1 MKRFTNACV
10 RYVERLMPDP
20 FLLAVLLTVVAVIAV
35 FVFVPNTSPGG
46 LLDAWFSGVWGP
58 KNIFAFALQM
68 IIILVAGY
76 TLAEAPIVR
85 RGLDRV
91 AALPRTQFQAALVC
105 FFAAAI
111 ASLLNWGLG
120 LVVGALVARRVALR
134 MPDLHFGYIVAAG
147 YAGFIVWASGLSS
160 SIALANT
167 DPNSSLNVI
176 QTLVGRSLT
185 LWDSLA
191 QPANWVPV
199 LAMLLIV
206 PLLLRAM
213 LPNTV
218 LRPDKALFEEDEADR
233 ESERQRA
240 GRKNGDGDSGRE
252 SGRDR
257 DTDRDGGGVLHPT
270 GDGSGAGT
278 VETAERTRT
287 VTETV
292 TRRTPAQRLENM
304 WIINVVLAAAGIAY
318 FVRSGFTVDITS
330 MVMLF
335 TVLGLLLHWT
345 PARFIAAFTNA
356 AKTAG
361 PLILQYPLYGGIIAL
376 LGYAPAAGVHSLAVV
391 ISDGISAAANN
402 TTLPFFHF
410 LASNIITLFVPSG
423 GGHWAVQGPVAVQS
437 AIDLGQTSSGY
448 LGKLSMS
455 VAAGEQVAN
464 MIQPFWLLPVLAIA
478 KLSVR
483 DVMGFTVIL
492 FLVGLAVFGLA
503 FLLIPAVG

>member
-20 FLLAVLLTVVAVIAV
+20 FLLAVLLTAVAVVAV

-46 LLDAWFSGVWGP
+46 LLDAWFGGVWGAN
-58 KNIFAFALQM
+58 NIFAFALQM

-91 AALPRTQFQAALVC
+91 AAKPRTQFQAALVC
-105 FFAAAI
+105 FFTAAI

-120 LVVGALVARRVALR
+120 LVVGALMARRVALR
-134 MPDLHFGYIVAAG
+134 MPDIHFGYLVAAG

-167 DPNSSLNVI
+167 DPNSSLNVV
-176 QTLVGRSLT
+176 QSLVGRSLT
-185 LWDSLA
+185 LWDALA

-199 LAMLLIV
+199 LVILAVI

-218 LRPDKALFEEDEADR
+218 LRPDEALFEEDEADR
-233 ESERQRA
+233 EFDKQHP
-240 GRKNGDGDSGRE
+240 GRRHRDGD
-252 SGRDR
+252 RD
-257 DTDRDGGGVLHPT
+257 DGGVLHPT
-270 GDGSGAGT
+270 GDGSAAGT
-278 VETAERTRT
+278 VETAQRTQT
-287 VTETV
+287 VTETAARP
-292 TRRTPAQRLENM
+292 TLAQRLENM
-304 WIINVVLAAAGIAY
+304 WLINVLLATAGLAY

-361 PLILQYPLYGGIIAL
+361 PLVLQYPLYGGIIAL
-376 LGYAPAAGVHSLAVV
+376 LGYAPSADAHSLAVV
-391 ISDGISAAANN
+391 ISNGISAAANS

-437 AIDLGQTSSGY
+437 AIDLHQTSAGY
-448 LGKLSMS
+448 LGKLSMA

-483 DVMGFTVIL
+483 DVMGFTVVL
-492 FLVGLAVFGLA
+492 FLLGLVVFGLA

>member
-20 FLLAVLLTVVAVIAV
+20 FLLAVLLTAVAVIAV
-35 FVFVPNTSPGG
+35 FAAVPHTSPGG
-46 LLDAWFSGVWGP
+46 LLDTWFSGVWGA

-76 TLAEAPIVR
+76 TLAEAPVVQH
-85 RGLDRV
+85 GLDRV
-91 AALPRTQFQAALVC
+91 AAIAKTQLQAAMVC

-120 LVVGALVARRVALR
+120 LVVGALVARRIALR
-134 MPDLHFGYIVAAG
+134 MHDIHFGYLVAAG
-147 YAGFIVWASGLSS
+147 YAGFIIWASGFSS

-167 DPNSSLNVI
+167 DPNSTLNVI
-176 QTLVGRSLT
+176 HTLTGRNLT
-185 LWDSLA
+185 LTDAIA
-191 QPANWVPV
+191 QPANWIPV
-199 LAMLLIV
+199 IVMLILV

-213 LPNTV
+213 QPSTI
-218 LRPDKALFEEDEADR
+218 LRPDQALFEQDEADR
-233 ESERQRA
+233 PERR
-240 GRKNGDGDSGRE
+240 GD
-252 SGRDR
+252 
-257 DTDRDGGGVLHPT
+257 DGAEEMGGPERTGEPGTMPPT
-270 GDGSGAGT
+270 GDGAGAGT
-278 VETAERTRT
+278 VEAGRRSPQATAVLDRPN
-287 VTETV
+287 
-292 TRRTPAQRLENM
+292 RTPAQRLENM
-304 WIINVVLAAAGIAY
+304 WLINLVLAAAGLAY
-318 FVRSGFTVDITS
+318 FVRSGFTLDITA

-335 TVLGLLLHWT
+335 TVLGLILHWT

-376 LGYAPAAGVHSLAVV
+376 LSYAPSKDTHSLAVV
-391 ISDGISAAANN
+391 ISDGISSAANA

-437 AIDLGQTSSGY
+437 AIDLNQTSSGY
-448 LGKLSMS
+448 LGKLSMA

-483 DVMGFTVIL
+483 DVMGFTVVL

>member
-20 FLLAVLLTVVAVIAV
+20 FLLAVLLTAVAVIAV
-35 FVFVPNTSPGG
+35 FAAVPHTSPGG

-76 TLAEAPIVR
+76 TLAEAPIVQ

-91 AALPRTQFQAALVC
+91 AAIPKTQLQAALVC

-120 LVVGALVARRVALR
+120 LVVGALVARRIALR
-134 MPDLHFGYIVAAG
+134 MHDIHFGYLVAAG
-147 YAGFIVWASGLSS
+147 YAGFIVWASGFSS

-167 DPNSSLNVI
+167 DPNSTLNVI
-176 QTLVGRSLT
+176 HTLTGRNLT
-185 LWDSLA
+185 LTDAIA
-191 QPANWVPV
+191 QPSNWIPVIFMLILVPV
-199 LAMLLIV
+199 
-206 PLLLRAM
+206 LLRAM
-213 LPNTV
+213 QPSTI
-218 LRPDKALFEEDEADR
+218 LRPDKALFEQDEADR
-233 ESERQRA
+233 AERRGDDGA
-240 GRKNGDGDSGRE
+240 GE
-252 SGRDR
+252 
-257 DTDRDGGGVLHPT
+257 TGGPERTGEPGTMPPT
-270 GDGSGAGT
+270 GDGAGAGT
-278 VETAERTRT
+278 VETGRRSPQATAVLDRPK
-287 VTETV
+287 
-292 TRRTPAQRLENM
+292 RTPAQRLENM
-304 WIINVVLAAAGIAY
+304 WLINLVLAAAGLAY
-318 FVRSGFTVDITS
+318 FVRSGFTLDITA

-335 TVLGLLLHWT
+335 TVLGLILHWT

-361 PLILQYPLYGGIIAL
+361 PLVLQYPLYGGIIAL
-376 LGYAPAAGVHSLAVV
+376 LGYAPSKDVHSLAVV
-391 ISDGISAAANN
+391 ISDSISSAANA

-410 LASNIITLFVPSG
+410 IASNIITLFVPSG

-437 AIDLGQTSSGY
+437 AIDLHQTSAGY
-448 LGKLSMS
+448 LGKLSMA

-483 DVMGFTVIL
+483 DVMGFTVVL
-492 FLVGLAVFGLA
+492 FLLGLVVFGLS

>member
-1 MKRFTNACV
+1 
-10 RYVERLMPDP
+10 MPDP
-20 FLLAVLLTVVAVIAV
+20 FLLAVLLTAVAVIAV
-35 FVFVPNTSPGG
+35 FAAVPHTSPGG

-76 TLAEAPIVR
+76 TLAEAPVVQ

-91 AALPRTQFQAALVC
+91 AAIPKTQLQAALVC
-105 FFAAAI
+105 FFAAAV

-134 MPDLHFGYIVAAG
+134 MTDIHFGYLVAAG
-147 YAGFIVWASGLSS
+147 YAGFIVWASGFSS

-167 DPNSSLNVI
+167 DPGSSLNVI
-176 QTLVGRSLT
+176 HTLTGRTIT
-185 LWDSLA
+185 LFQA
-191 QPANWVPV
+191 IGQPANWVPV
-199 LAMLLIV
+199 VVMLVVV

-213 LPNTV
+213 QPSTV
-218 LRPDKALFEEDEADR
+218 LRPDAALFEQDESDR
-233 ESERQRA
+233 GGAARRSGAA
-240 GRKNGDGDSGRE
+240 GRDDGVDSGVDSGRDDGAG
-252 SGRDR
+252 GRG
-257 DTDRDGGGVLHPT
+257 TMPPT
-270 GDGSGAGT
+270 GDGGAAGT
-278 VETAERTRT
+278 VETARRTST
-287 VTETV
+287 ATAVAEKP
-292 TRRTPAQRLENM
+292 TPAQRLENM
-304 WIINVVLAAAGIAY
+304 WLINVVLAAAGLAY
-318 FVRSGFTVDITS
+318 FVRSGFTLDITA

-345 PARFIAAFTNA
+345 PARFIKAFTNA

-361 PLILQYPLYGGIIAL
+361 PLILQYPLYGGVIAL
-376 LGYAPAAGVHSLAVV
+376 LGYAPSKDVHSLAVV
-391 ISDGISAAANN
+391 ISDGISAAANG

-437 AIDLGQTSSGY
+437 AIDLGQTSPGS
-448 LGKLSMS
+448 LGKLSMA
-455 VAAGEQVAN
+455 VASGEQVAN

-483 DVMGFTVIL
+483 DVMGFTVVL
-492 FLVGLAVFGLA
+492 FLVGLVVFSLA

>member
-20 FLLAVLLTVVAVIAV
+20 FLLAVLLTLVAVVCV
-35 FVFVPNTSPGG
+35 FIFVPHTSPGG
-46 LLDAWFSGVWGP
+46 LLDAWFSGVWG
-58 KNIFAFALQM
+58 KNNIFAFALQM

-76 TLAEAPIVR
+76 TLAEAPIVQ

-91 AALPRTQFQAALVC
+91 ARLPRTQLQAAIVC

-134 MPDLHFGYIVAAG
+134 MPDIHFGYLVAAG

-167 DPNSSLNVI
+167 DPNSPLNII
-176 QTLVGRSLT
+176 QKLTGHSITLF
-185 LWDSLA
+185 DALA

-199 LAMLLIV
+199 LVMLVVV
-206 PLLLRAM
+206 PLLLRSM
-213 LPNTV
+213 LPSTV
-218 LRPDKALFEEDEADR
+218 LRPDKALFEQDELDR
-233 ESERQRA
+233 DP
-240 GRKNGDGDSGRE
+240 GDGDRRGQETR
-252 SGRDR
+252 
-257 DTDRDGGGVLHPT
+257 
-270 GDGSGAGT
+270 GDGPEDPVRPPTTDGPGAGSLRT
-278 VETAERTRT
+278 MEVSRTATA
-287 VTETV
+287 VV
-292 TRRTPAQRLENM
+292 PQRRTFAQRLENL
-304 WIINVVLAAAGIAY
+304 WIINVALAAAGLAY

-345 PARFIAAFTNA
+345 PARFIRSFTDA

-361 PLILQYPLYGGIIAL
+361 PLVLQYPLYGGIIAL
-376 LGYAPAAGVHSLAVV
+376 LAYAPAKDVPSLAVV
-391 ISDGISAAANN
+391 ISNGISSAANA

-437 AIDLGQTSSGY
+437 AIDLHQTSPGY
-448 LGKLSMS
+448 LGKLSMA

-483 DVMGFTVIL
+483 DVMGFTVVL
-492 FLVGLAVFGLA
+492 FLVGLVVFGAA

>member
-20 FLLAVLLTVVAVIAV
+20 FLLAVLLTVVAVLAV
-35 FVFVPNTSPGG
+35 FVFVPGTSPGG
-46 LLDAWFSGVWGP
+46 LLDAWFGGVWGP
-58 KNIFAFALQM
+58 NNIFAFALQM

-76 TLAEAPIVR
+76 TLAEAPIVQ

-91 AALPRTQFQAALVC
+91 AALPKTQFQAAMVC

-134 MPDLHFGYIVAAG
+134 MPDIHFGYLVAAG
-147 YAGFIVWASGLSS
+147 YAGFIIWASGFSS

-167 DPNSSLNVI
+167 DPNSPLNVV
-176 QTLVGRSLT
+176 QTLTNRSLT
-185 LWDSLA
+185 LWNALA

-199 LAMLLIV
+199 LVMLGVI
-206 PLLLRAM
+206 PLLLRSM
-213 LPNTV
+213 LPSTV
-218 LRPDKALFEEDEADR
+218 LRPDEALFEEDVPGRSSRRTPSPDDDVDGD
-233 ESERQRA
+233 RA
-240 GRKNGDGDSGRE
+240 GEVDDV
-252 SGRDR
+252 
-257 DTDRDGGGVLHPT
+257 TPPT
-270 GDGSGAGT
+270 GDGSAAGT
-278 VETAERTRT
+278 VETARR
-287 VTETV
+287 TETV
-292 TRRTPAQRLENM
+292 TDDVARPTFAERLENM
-304 WIINVVLAAAGIAY
+304 WLINLLLAAAGLAY
-318 FVRSGFTVDITS
+318 FVRSGFTLDITA

-345 PARFIAAFTNA
+345 PARFIAAFTGA

-361 PLILQYPLYGGIIAL
+361 PLVLQYPLYGGVIAL
-376 LGYAPAAGVHSLAVV
+376 LGYAPTKDVHSLAVV
-391 ISDGISAAANN
+391 ISDGISAAANSS
-402 TTLPFFHF
+402 TLPFFHF
-410 LASNIITLFVPSG
+410 LASNVITLFVPSG

-437 AIDLGQTSSGY
+437 AIDLHQTSPGY

-478 KLSVR
+478 KLNVR
-483 DVMGFTVIL
+483 DVMGFTVVL
-492 FLVGLAVFGLA
+492 FVVGLVVFGLA

>member
-20 FLLAVLLTVVAVIAV
+20 FLLAVLLTAVAVVAV
-35 FVFVPNTSPGG
+35 FVFVPGTSPGG
-46 LLDAWFSGVWGP
+46 LLDAWFAGVWGP

-76 TLAEAPIVR
+76 TLAEAPIVQ

-91 AALPRTQFQAALVC
+91 AALPKTQFQAAMVC

-120 LVVGALVARRVALR
+120 LVVGALVARRVAMR
-134 MPDLHFGYIVAAG
+134 MPDIHFGYLVAAG
-147 YAGFIVWASGLSS
+147 YAGFIIWASGFSS

-167 DPNSSLNVI
+167 DPNSPLNVV
-176 QTLVGRSLT
+176 QTLTGRSLT
-185 LWDSLA
+185 LWNALA

-199 LAMLLIV
+199 LVILAVV
-206 PLLLRAM
+206 PLLLRSM
-213 LPNTV
+213 LPSTV
-218 LRPDKALFEEDEADR
+218 LRPDKALFAEDDPDRFRKDDLDRGSRNTGKDEEVNDRPGDAADE
-233 ESERQRA
+233 
-240 GRKNGDGDSGRE
+240 
-252 SGRDR
+252 
-257 DTDRDGGGVLHPT
+257 VMPPT

-278 VETAERTRT
+278 VRTAQRTRSVTGTAARPT
-287 VTETV
+287 V
-292 TRRTPAQRLENM
+292 AQRLENM
-304 WIINVVLAAAGIAY
+304 WLINVALAAAGLAY
-318 FVRSGFTVDITS
+318 FVRSGFTLDITA

-345 PARFIAAFTNA
+345 PIRFIAAFTGA

-361 PLILQYPLYGGIIAL
+361 PLVLQYPLYGGIIAL
-376 LGYAPAAGVHSLAVV
+376 LAYAPTQDVHSLAVT
-391 ISDGISAAANN
+391 ISNGISAAANS

-410 LASNIITLFVPSG
+410 LASNVITLFVPSG

-437 AIDLGQTSSGY
+437 AIDLQHTSPGY

-478 KLSVR
+478 KLNVR
-483 DVMGFTVIL
+483 DVMGFTVVL
-492 FLVGLAVFGLA
+492 FLVGLVVFGLA

>member
-20 FLLAVLLTVVAVIAV
+20 FLLAVLLTVVAVLAV
-35 FVFVPNTSPGG
+35 FVFVPDTSPGG
-46 LLDAWFSGVWGP
+46 LLDAWFGGVWGP
-58 KNIFAFALQM
+58 NNIFAFALQM

-76 TLAEAPIVR
+76 TLAEAPIVQ

-91 AALPRTQFQAALVC
+91 AALPKTQFHAALVC
-105 FFAAAI
+105 FFAAAL

-134 MPDLHFGYIVAAG
+134 MPDIHFGYLVAAG
-147 YAGFIVWASGLSS
+147 YAGFIIWASGFSS

-167 DPNSSLNVI
+167 DPNSPLNVVHSL
-176 QTLVGRSLT
+176 TKRNLT
-185 LWDSLA
+185 LWNALA

-199 LAMLLIV
+199 LVMLAVV
-206 PLLLRAM
+206 PLVLRSM
-213 LPNTV
+213 LPTTV
-218 LRPDKALFEEDEADR
+218 LRPDQALFDEDDP
-233 ESERQRA
+233 
-240 GRKNGDGDSGRE
+240 GRRSRNTGGDE
-252 SGRDR
+252 Q
-257 DTDRDGGGVLHPT
+257 RDGGRTGGATDEVMPPT
-270 GDGSGAGT
+270 GDGSAAGT
-278 VETAERTRT
+278 VETARRTGT
-287 VTETV
+287 VTEAVARPTF
-292 TRRTPAQRLENM
+292 AQRLENL
-304 WIINVVLAAAGIAY
+304 WLINVLLAAAGLAY
-318 FVRSGFTVDITS
+318 FVRSGFTLDITA

-345 PARFIAAFTNA
+345 PTRFIAAFTGA

-361 PLILQYPLYGGIIAL
+361 PLVLQYPLYGGVIAL
-376 LGYAPAAGVHSLAVV
+376 LGYAPAKDVHSLAVV
-391 ISDGISAAANN
+391 ISDGISAAANS

-410 LASNIITLFVPSG
+410 LASNVITLFVPSG

-437 AIDLGQTSSGY
+437 AIDLHSTSAGY
-448 LGKLSMS
+448 LGKLSMA

-478 KLSVR
+478 KLNVR
-483 DVMGFTVIL
+483 DVMGFTVVL
-492 FLVGLAVFGLA
+492 FLVGLVVFGLS

>member
-20 FLLAVLLTVVAVIAV
+20 FLLAVLLTAVAVIAV
-35 FVFVPNTSPGG
+35 FVFVPGTSPGG

-76 TLAEAPIVR
+76 TLAEAPIVQ
-85 RGLDRV
+85 RGLDRL
-91 AALPRTQFQAALVC
+91 AALPKTQFQAALVC
-105 FFAAAI
+105 FFAAAV

-134 MPDLHFGYIVAAG
+134 MPDIHFGYIVAAG
-147 YAGFIVWASGLSS
+147 YAGFIVWASGFSS

-167 DPNSSLNVI
+167 DPNSSLNII
-176 QTLVGRSLT
+176 QTLLKRNLT
-185 LWDSLA
+185 LWNALA

-199 LAMLLIV
+199 LVMLVLV
-206 PLLLRAM
+206 PLLLRSM

-218 LRPDKALFEEDEADR
+218 LRPDKALFEEDEAAR
-233 ESERQRA
+233 RA
-240 GRKNGDGDSGRE
+240 RGNGRNGQDP
-252 SGRDR
+252 GRDADADPVR
-257 DTDRDGGGVLHPT
+257 PPT
-270 GDGSGAGT
+270 GDGAGAGT
-278 VETAERTRT
+278 VETAQRTRT
-287 VTETV
+287 ATDAAPA
-292 TRRTPAQRLENM
+292 RPTPAQRLENM
-304 WIINVVLAAAGIAY
+304 WIINLVLAAAGIAY

-356 AKTAG
+356 AKAAG
-361 PLILQYPLYGGIIAL
+361 PLVLQYPLYGGIIAL
-376 LGYAPAAGVHSLAVV
+376 LGYAPAADVHSLAVV
-391 ISDGISAAANN
+391 ISDGISAAANG

-410 LASNIITLFVPSG
+410 LASNFITLFVPSG

-437 AIDLGQTSSGY
+437 AIDLHQTSSGY

-478 KLSVR
+478 RLSVR
-483 DVMGFTVIL
+483 DVMGFTVVL
-492 FLVGLAVFGLA
+492 FLVGLVVFGLA

>member
-20 FLLAVLLTVVAVIAV
+20 FLLAVLLTIVAVIAV
-35 FVFVPNTSPGG
+35 FVAVPRTSPGG
-46 LLDAWFSGVWGP
+46 LLDTWFSGVWGEQ
-58 KNIFAFALQM
+58 NIFAFALQM

-76 TLAEAPIVR
+76 TLAEAPVVQ
-85 RGLDRV
+85 RGLDRL
-91 AALPRTQFQAALVC
+91 AGLPTTQLQAALVC
-105 FFAAAI
+105 FFAAAV

-120 LVVGALVARRVALR
+120 LVVGALVARRIALR
-134 MPDLHFGYIVAAG
+134 MENIHFGYLVAAG
-147 YAGFIVWASGLSS
+147 YGGFIVWASGFSS

-176 QTLVGRSLT
+176 QTLTGRSLT
-185 LWDSLA
+185 LFDA
-191 QPANWVPV
+191 IGQPANWVPV
-199 LAMLLIV
+199 LVMLVLV
-206 PLLLRAM
+206 PLLLRAVQ
-213 LPNTV
+213 PSTV
-218 LRPDKALFEEDEADR
+218 LRPDPALFEQDEAHR
-233 ESERQRA
+233 AQQRGEGGA
-240 GRKNGDGDSGRE
+240 GAGGSDDGAGGR
-252 SGRDR
+252 G
-257 DTDRDGGGVLHPT
+257 TMPPT
-270 GDGSGAGT
+270 GDGGAAGT
-278 VETAERTRT
+278 VETADRAPTATAVAEKP
-287 VTETV
+287 
-292 TRRTPAQRLENM
+292 TPAKRLEDM
-304 WIINVVLAAAGIAY
+304 WLINVLLAAAGLAY
-318 FVRSGFTVDITS
+318 FVRSGFALDITA

-361 PLILQYPLYGGIIAL
+361 PLVLQYPLYGGIIAL
-376 LGYAPAAGVHSLAVV
+376 LSYAPSKDVSSLAVV
-391 ISDGISAAANN
+391 ISDGISAAANS

-410 LASNIITLFVPSG
+410 LASNVITLFVPSG

-437 AIDLGQTSSGY
+437 AIDLGQTSSGE
-448 LGKLSMS
+448 LGKLSMA

-483 DVMGFTVIL
+483 DVMGFTVVL
-492 FLVGLAVFGLA
+492 FLLGLVVFGLA

>member
-20 FLLAVLLTVVAVIAV
+20 FLLAVLLTVVAVLAV
-35 FVFVPNTSPGG
+35 FVFVPGTSPGG
-46 LLDAWFSGVWGP
+46 LVDAWYAGVWGP

-76 TLAEAPIVR
+76 TLAEAPIVQ
-85 RGLDRV
+85 RGLDRI
-91 AALPRTQFQAALVC
+91 AALPKSQFQAAMVC

-134 MPDLHFGYIVAAG
+134 MPDIHFGYLVAAG
-147 YAGFIVWASGLSS
+147 YAGFIIWASGFSS

-167 DPNSSLNVI
+167 DPNSPLNVV
-176 QTLVGRSLT
+176 QTLTKHSLT
-185 LWDSLA
+185 LWNAIA

-199 LAMLLIV
+199 LVMLAVV
-206 PLLLRAM
+206 PLLLRSM
-213 LPNTV
+213 LPTTV
-218 LRPDKALFEEDEADR
+218 LRPDEALFEEDDPGR
-233 ESERQRA
+233 RQ
-240 GRKNGDGDSGRE
+240 GRTGALDGDVAV
-252 SGRDR
+252 
-257 DTDRDGGGVLHPT
+257 DGNAGDDVMPPT

-278 VETAERTRT
+278 VETARRTGT
-287 VTETV
+287 VTEGVGRPTF
-292 TRRTPAQRLENM
+292 AERLENM
-304 WIINVVLAAAGIAY
+304 WLINVLLAAAGLAY
-318 FVRSGFTVDITS
+318 FVRSGFTLDITA

-345 PARFIAAFTNA
+345 PARFIAAFTGA

-361 PLILQYPLYGGIIAL
+361 PLVLQYPLYGGIIAL
-376 LGYAPAAGVHSLAVV
+376 LGYAPSKDVHSLAVV
-391 ISDGISAAANN
+391 ISDGISAAANS

-410 LASNIITLFVPSG
+410 LASNVITLFVPSG

-437 AIDLGQTSSGY
+437 AIDLHHTSPGY

-478 KLSVR
+478 KLNVR
-483 DVMGFTVIL
+483 DVMGFTVVL
-492 FLVGLAVFGLA
+492 FLVGLVVFGLA

>member
-20 FLLAVLLTVVAVIAV
+20 FLLAVLLTAVAVIAV
-35 FVFVPNTSPGG
+35 FAAVPHTSPGG
-46 LLDAWFSGVWGP
+46 LLDAWFSGVWGA

-76 TLAEAPIVR
+76 TLAEAPIVQ

-91 AALPRTQFQAALVC
+91 AAIPKTQLQAALVC

-120 LVVGALVARRVALR
+120 LVVGALVARRIALR
-134 MPDLHFGYIVAAG
+134 MHDIHFGYLVAAG
-147 YAGFIVWASGLSS
+147 YAGFIVWASGFSS

-167 DPNSSLNVI
+167 DPNSTLNVI
-176 QTLVGRSLT
+176 HSLT
-185 LWDSLA
+185 GRNLTLTDAIA
-191 QPANWVPV
+191 QPANWIPV
-199 LAMLLIV
+199 IVMLALV

-213 LPNTV
+213 QPTTI
-218 LRPDKALFEEDEADR
+218 LRPDRALFEQDEADR
-233 ESERQRA
+233 AERR
-240 GRKNGDGDSGRE
+240 GE
-252 SGRDR
+252 
-257 DTDRDGGGVLHPT
+257 DGGAVGNAGDDRTDDGAGGRGTMPPT
-270 GDGSGAGT
+270 GDGGAAGT
-278 VETAERTRT
+278 VETG
-287 VTETV
+287 
-292 TRRTPAQRLENM
+292 RRSAQATAVLDRPKPTPAQRLENM
-304 WIINVVLAAAGIAY
+304 WLINLVLAAAGLAY
-318 FVRSGFTVDITS
+318 FVRSGFTLDITA

-335 TVLGLLLHWT
+335 TVLGLILHWT

-361 PLILQYPLYGGIIAL
+361 PLVLQYPLYGGIIAL
-376 LGYAPAAGVHSLAVV
+376 LGYAPSKDIHSLAVV
-391 ISDGISAAANN
+391 ISDSISSAANA

-410 LASNIITLFVPSG
+410 IASNIITLFVPSG

-437 AIDLGQTSSGY
+437 AIDLHQTSAGY
-448 LGKLSMS
+448 LGKLSMA

-483 DVMGFTVIL
+483 DVMGFTVVL
-492 FLVGLAVFGLA
+492 FLLGLVVFGLA

>member
-35 FVFVPNTSPGG
+35 LVFVRGTSPGG
-46 LLDAWFSGVWGP
+46 LLDAWFGGVWGP

-76 TLAEAPIVR
+76 TLAEAPVVR

-134 MPDLHFGYIVAAG
+134 MPDIHFGYLVAAG
-147 YAGFIVWASGLSS
+147 YGGFIVWASGLSS

-167 DPNSSLNVI
+167 DPTSSLNVV
-176 QTLVGRSLT
+176 QKLVGHSLT
-185 LWDSLA
+185 LWNALA

-199 LAMLLIV
+199 LVMLALV
-206 PLLLRAM
+206 PLLLRSM
-213 LPNTV
+213 RPHTV
-218 LRPDKALFEEDEADR
+218 LRPDKALFEEDEF
-233 ESERQRA
+233 ERGLA
-240 GRKNGDGDSGRE
+240 GKGRRGHHRDGD
-252 SGRDR
+252 DAAP
-257 DTDRDGGGVLHPT
+257 GGDATHPPT

-278 VETAERTRT
+278 VETAERTRAAT
-287 VTETV
+287 AVAA
-292 TRRTPAQRLENM
+292 RPTPAQRLENM
-304 WIINVVLAAAGIAY
+304 WIINVVLAAAGLAY
-318 FVRSGFTVDITS
+318 FVRSGFTLDITA

-361 PLILQYPLYGGIIAL
+361 PLVLQYPLYGGIIAL
-376 LGYAPAAGVHSLAVV
+376 LEYAPTKSTDSLAVV
-391 ISDGISAAANN
+391 ISDGISAAANS

-410 LASNIITLFVPSG
+410 LASNVITLFVPSG
-423 GGHWAVQGPVAVQS
+423 GGHWAVQGPVAIQS
-437 AIDLGQTSSGY
+437 AIDLHQTSPGY

-483 DVMGFTVIL
+483 DVMGFTVVL
-492 FLVGLAVFGLA
+492 FLAGLVVFGLA

>member
-20 FLLAVLLTVVAVIAV
+20 FLLAVLLTAVAVIAV

-76 TLAEAPIVR
+76 TLAEAPVVR
-85 RGLDRV
+85 HGLDRV
-91 AALPRTQFQAALVC
+91 AGLAKTQFQAALVC
-105 FFAAAI
+105 FFAAAL

-134 MPDLHFGYIVAAG
+134 MPDIHFGYLVAAG

-176 QTLVGRSLT
+176 QTLLGRSLT
-185 LWDSLA
+185 LWDALA

-199 LAMLLIV
+199 LAILVIV

-233 ESERQRA
+233 EFD
-240 GRKNGDGDSGRE
+240 RKHSGRRNRDRDT
-252 SGRDR
+252 GRDAHR
-257 DTDRDGGGVLHPT
+257 DTDRDDGGVLHPT

-278 VETAERTRT
+278 VETAQRART
-287 VTETV
+287 VTATA
-292 TRRTPAQRLENM
+292 TRPTPAQRLENM
-304 WIINVVLAAAGIAY
+304 WIINVALAAAGLAY

-361 PLILQYPLYGGIIAL
+361 PLVLQYPLYGGIIAL
-376 LGYAPAAGVHSLAVV
+376 LAYAPSRDVHSLAVV
-391 ISDGISAAANN
+391 ISNGISAAANS

-410 LASNIITLFVPSG
+410 LASNVITLFVPSG

-492 FLVGLAVFGLA
+492 FLVGLVVFGLA
-503 FLLIPAVG
+503 FLLIPAIG

>member
-35 FVFVPNTSPGG
+35 FLAVPHTSPGG
-46 LLDAWFSGVWGP
+46 LLDAWYGGVWGP

-76 TLAEAPIVR
+76 TLAEAPLVQ
-85 RGLDRV
+85 RGLDRI
-91 AALPRTQFQAALVC
+91 AAIPKSQLQAALVC

-134 MPDLHFGYIVAAG
+134 MPDLHFGYLVAAG
-147 YAGFIVWASGLSS
+147 YAGFIVWASGFSS

-167 DPNSSLNVI
+167 DPTSTLNVI
-176 QTLVGRSLT
+176 HTLTGRNLT
-185 LWDSLA
+185 LFDA
-191 QPANWVPV
+191 IGQPANWVPV
-199 LAMLLIV
+199 VVMLGVV

-213 LPNTV
+213 QPSTI
-218 LRPDKALFEEDEADR
+218 LRPDRALFEQDEVDRADR
-233 ESERQRA
+233 RGDRGRPEEGA
-240 GRKNGDGDSGRE
+240 GTAGADDGA
-252 SGRDR
+252 
-257 DTDRDGGGVLHPT
+257 GGKGTMPPT
-270 GDGSGAGT
+270 GDGGAAGT
-278 VETAERTRT
+278 VETSRRAPAGTAAAEKP
-287 VTETV
+287 
-292 TRRTPAQRLENM
+292 TPAQRLENM
-304 WIINVVLAAAGIAY
+304 WLINVLLAAAGLAY
-318 FVRSGFTVDITS
+318 FVRSGFTVDITA

-345 PARFIAAFTNA
+345 PARFIGAFTNA

-361 PLILQYPLYGGIIAL
+361 PLVLQYPLYGGVIAL
-376 LGYAPAAGVHSLAVV
+376 LGYAPAKDVHSLAVV
-391 ISDGISAAANN
+391 ISNGISSAANG

-410 LASNIITLFVPSG
+410 LASNVITLFVPSG

-437 AIDLGQTSSGY
+437 AIDLHQTSAGD
-448 LGKLSMS
+448 LGKLSMA

-483 DVMGFTVIL
+483 DVMGFTVVL
-492 FLVGLAVFGLA
+492 FLVGLVVFGLG

>member
-1 MKRFTNACV
+1 MQMKRFTNACV

-20 FLLAVLLTVVAVIAV
+20 FLLAVLLTAVAVLAV
-35 FVFVPNTSPGG
+35 FIFVPGTSPGG
-46 LLDAWFSGVWGP
+46 LLDAWFGGVWGP

-76 TLAEAPIVR
+76 TLAEAPIVQ

-91 AALPRTQFQAALVC
+91 AALPKTQFQAAMVC

-134 MPDLHFGYIVAAG
+134 MRDIHFGYLVAAG
-147 YAGFIVWASGLSS
+147 YAGFIIWASGFSS

-167 DPNSSLNVI
+167 DPNSPLNVV
-176 QTLVGRSLT
+176 QTLTKRSLT
-185 LWDSLA
+185 LWNALA

-199 LAMLLIV
+199 LVMLAVV
-206 PLLLRAM
+206 PLLLRSM
-213 LPNTV
+213 LPSTV
-218 LRPDKALFEEDEADR
+218 LRPDEALFEEDDPGLRSRTRDEELEGDR
-233 ESERQRA
+233 S
-240 GRKNGDGDSGRE
+240 GDSA
-252 SGRDR
+252 D
-257 DTDRDGGGVLHPT
+257 DVMPPT

-278 VETAERTRT
+278 VETARRTGT
-287 VTETV
+287 VTETADRP
-292 TRRTPAQRLENM
+292 TFAQRLENA
-304 WIINVVLAAAGIAY
+304 WLINVLLAAAGLAY
-318 FVRSGFTVDITS
+318 FVRSGFTLDITA

-345 PARFIAAFTNA
+345 PTRFIAAFTGA

-361 PLILQYPLYGGIIAL
+361 PLVLQYPLYGGVIAL
-376 LGYAPAAGVHSLAVV
+376 LGYAPTKDVHSLAVV
-391 ISDGISAAANN
+391 ISNGISAAANS

-410 LASNIITLFVPSG
+410 LASNVITLFVPSG

-437 AIDLGQTSSGY
+437 AIDLHQTSPGY

-478 KLSVR
+478 KLNVR
-483 DVMGFTVIL
+483 DVMGFTVVL
-492 FLVGLAVFGLA
+492 FVVGLVVFGLA

>member
-20 FLLAVLLTVVAVIAV
+20 FLLAVLLTAVAVIAV
-35 FVFVPNTSPGG
+35 FAAVPNASPGG
-46 LLDAWFSGVWGP
+46 LLDAWFSGVWGAN
-58 KNIFAFALQM
+58 NIFAFALQM

-76 TLAEAPIVR
+76 TLAEAPVVQ
-85 RGLDRV
+85 RGLDRI
-91 AALPRTQFQAALVC
+91 AAIPKSQLQAALVC

-120 LVVGALVARRVALR
+120 LVVGALVARRIALR
-134 MPDLHFGYIVAAG
+134 MPDIHFGYLVAAG
-147 YAGFIVWASGLSS
+147 YAGFIVWASGFSS

-176 QTLVGRSLT
+176 NTLTGRSLT
-185 LWDSLA
+185 LIDA
-191 QPANWVPV
+191 IGQPASWVPV
-199 LAMLLIV
+199 LVMLAVV

-213 LPNTV
+213 LPSTV
-218 LRPDKALFEEDEADR
+218 LRPDRALFEQDEADR
-233 ESERQRA
+233 AERRGDHGRA
-240 GRKNGDGDSGRE
+240 EDEAGTDGSD
-252 SGRDR
+252 
-257 DTDRDGGGVLHPT
+257 DGAGGKGTMPPT
-270 GDGSGAGT
+270 GDGGAAGT
-278 VETAERTRT
+278 VET
-287 VTETV
+287 
-292 TRRTPAQRLENM
+292 TRRVSAATAVVEKPTPAQRLENM
-304 WIINVVLAAAGIAY
+304 WLINVLLAAAGLAY
-318 FVRSGFTVDITS
+318 FVRSGFTLDITS

-361 PLILQYPLYGGIIAL
+361 PLVLQYPLYGGVIAL
-376 LGYAPAAGVHSLAVV
+376 LSYAPSADAHSLAVV
-391 ISDGISAAANN
+391 ISDGISSAANA

-410 LASNIITLFVPSG
+410 LASNVITLFVPSG

-437 AIDLGQTSSGY
+437 AIDLNQTSAGE
-448 LGKLSMS
+448 LGKLSMA

-483 DVMGFTVIL
+483 DVMGFTVVL
-492 FLVGLAVFGLA
+492 FLVGLVVFGLG